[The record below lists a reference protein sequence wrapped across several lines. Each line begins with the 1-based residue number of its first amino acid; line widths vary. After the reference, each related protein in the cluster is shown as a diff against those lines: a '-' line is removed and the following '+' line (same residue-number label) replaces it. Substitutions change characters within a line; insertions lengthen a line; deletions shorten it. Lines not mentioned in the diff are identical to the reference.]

1 MKWTPLRIP
10 KVDRGHKFFR
20 DQDTGRVAIADWS
33 GDYPHQTDDGVL
45 WLDLGAR
52 SITFDAYK
60 TIAFIPLLDNEGRQ
74 TSTIAD
80 LEEAKWVTNNFGAA
94 A

>member
-1 MKWTPLRIP
+1 MKWTSLRIP
-10 KVDRGHKFFR
+10 KVNRGHKFFR

-45 WLDLGAR
+45 WLDLQDR
-52 SITFDAYK
+52 SVTFNPHR
-60 TIAFIPLLDNEGRQ
+60 TIAFIPLLDSKGRQ

-80 LEEAKWVTNNFGAA
+80 LEEAQWVIESFGAA